1 VNLAELLTIP
11 ASMFPEQ
18 EILRFEGQGT
28 SYGALAERVM
38 FTAGALQGLG
48 VQAGDR
54 VAVLETNTPAV
65 LEALYATAS
74 LGAVFVPLNYRARAD
89 ELAHMLGVAAPRVLL
104 VGDRY
109 VPVARAALAELA
121 EGGGGSPHPSPLPGG
136 EGARRSLARGE
147 GAGCAE
153 PATREAEGVGPLEGG
168 DGAEDRGGGAAG
180 SAPLLVG
187 LGDAAD
193 GLPRLVA
200 LVAEADGVLPE
211 DVADDALAVL
221 MFTSGTTAHA
231 KAVMLTHGNLV
242 SFVFVTVDPADGSDR
257 GTVLLAAPLYH
268 VAGLTAALTATWTGR
283 RIALVRQFDAGE
295 WLALVARERV
305 THAFLVPTMLKR
317 VLDHPDFATTDLS
330 SLQVLSYGA
339 APMPLA
345 VIRRAIE
352 SFPPAVQFFNAFGQ
366 TETASTVTTLGP
378 EDHRLEGSPEEVERK
393 LRRLG
398 SIGRPLADVEL
409 RVVDAEGRELPR
421 GEIGEIAIRTERVM
435 RGYYG
440 QEDAT
445 RATLQDGWLRTRD
458 LGWMDEDDYVY
469 LAGRQADL
477 IIRGGENV
485 APEEVEAVLATHPAV
500 EEAAVIGVPDEEWGE
515 RVAAV
520 VVCRPGAEVSVEM
533 LVEHCHTRLAS
544 YKKPEIVVFAE
555 ALPRNALGK
564 LLRKDL
570 RAQYTM
576 QTSSPRTES

>member
-28 SYGALAERVM
+28 SYGVLAERVM
-38 FTAGALQGLG
+38 FTTGALRGLG
-48 VQAGDR
+48 VQPGDR
-54 VAVLETNTPAV
+54 VAMLETNTPAV
-65 LEALYATAS
+65 VEALYATTS

-104 VGDRY
+104 VGERY
-109 VPVARAALAELA
+109 AEVARAALVERRQANN
-121 EGGGGSPHPSPLPGG
+121 GNPHPSPLPGG
-136 EGARRSLARGE
+136 EGTGRLGFMGAEATPNARAPE
-147 GAGCAE
+147 EAGAG
-153 PATREAEGVGPLEGG
+153 
-168 DGAEDRGGGAAG
+168 
-180 SAPLLVG
+180 PLLVALGAPADEMQG
-187 LGDAAD
+187 LGS
-193 GLPRLVA
+193 LVA
-200 LVAEADGVLPE
+200 DADGVLPE
-211 DVADDALAVL
+211 DVPDEGLAVL

-231 KAVMLTHGNLV
+231 KAAMLTHANLV
-242 SFVFVTVDPADGSDR
+242 NFVFVTADPADGSDR

-268 VAGLTAALTATWTGR
+268 VAGLTAALAATWTGR
-283 RIALVRQFDAGE
+283 RIALMRQFDAAE

-317 VLDHPDFATTDLS
+317 VLDHPDFAATDLS

-339 APMPLA
+339 APMPLG

-352 SFPPAVQFFNAFGQ
+352 AFPPTVQFFNAFGQ

-378 EDHRLEGSPEEVERK
+378 ADHRLEGSPAEVERK

-409 RVVDAEGRELPR
+409 RIVDEEGRELPR
-421 GEIGEIAIRTERVM
+421 SEVGEIAIRTERLM

-440 QEDAT
+440 QEEAT

-458 LGWMDEDDYVY
+458 LGWMDEDDYVF
-469 LAGRQADL
+469 LAGRKADL

-485 APEEVEAVLATHPAV
+485 APEEVEATLGTHPAV

-520 VVCRPGAEVSVEM
+520 VVCRAGVEVTAEALIEY
-533 LVEHCHTRLAS
+533 CHERLAS
-544 YKKPEIVVFAE
+544 YKKPEAVVFAD

-570 RAQYTM
+570 RAQYVSDI
-576 QTSSPRTES
+576 SSPSGRGQG